1 MKITF
6 AAVLLALAGL
16 NASAGVISLNPS
28 TLTPGVGDTFTVNL
42 GLSSNTDE
50 IIAFGFDYSVSS
62 SAISLTGATVN
73 PFFSDDSALFS
84 GDPQIVGD
92 QFPGDTDSSFT
103 LVSFTFQANS
113 AGPAVF
119 RITSDVLGDANEG
132 LFSLTSPAADLTS
145 QVTINVTPGAV
156 TPEPATFGIGA
167 MAVAG
172 LFLATRRLRT

>member
-6 AAVLLALAGL
+6 AALLLALAGL

-28 TLTPGVGDTFTVNL
+28 TLTPGAGDTFTVDL
-42 GLSSNTDE
+42 VLSSNTDE
-50 IIAFGFDYSVSS
+50 IVAFGFDYSVSS
-62 SAISLTGATVN
+62 TAISLTAATVN
-73 PFFSDDSALFS
+73 PFFNDDSALFS

-103 LVSFTFQANS
+103 LVSFSFLANS

-119 RITSDVLGDANEG
+119 SITSDLQNDPNDG
-132 LFSLTSPAADLTS
+132 LFSLNSPTADLSS
-145 QVTINVTPGAV
+145 QVTIDVTNVV

-167 MAVAG
+167 MALAG
-172 LFLATRRLRT
+172 LFLAARRLRA